1 MKKFTSQ
8 DLDLRGELPRL
19 SASGEDLVDSPL
31 GFHKL
36 GLQQTASGYG
46 RKLTSRYKIHYN
58 GRLHRV
64 YATCIANAA
73 SHWFTAAGRKIYVS

>member
-8 DLDLRGELPRL
+8 DLNLRGELPRL
-19 SASGEDLVDSPL
+19 IVNRQELVDSPL

-46 RKLTSRYKIHYN
+46 SKLTSRYKIDYN
-58 GRLHRV
+58 GKLHRV
-64 YATCIANAA
+64 YASCFGNAA
-73 SHWFTAAGRKIYVS
+73 SHWFVSAGQKIFIL